1 MSHCLVYVSRPPNV
15 EVAKPPLTKDMH
27 VSTLAI
33 LAGFHIFLIAI
44 LAVDLGVFQKR
55 AHIVGI
61 KEAGIWTVVWMALA
75 LLFAWGIANGWQLW
89 DTDNAALGPE
99 KAVAFLTGYVVEL
112 SLSVDNLFIF
122 LLIFRYFGVPE
133 HLRHRVLF
141 WGVVGAALMRATFIL
156 AGAALL
162 SRFHWLTYLFGG
174 FLIFTAYK
182 LVAGGKK
189 EIDPSRNLIL
199 RLARRFLPV
208 VDSYETEKFLVRV
221 TASGHDKS
229 KRRWHL
235 TPLALVL
242 LVVESMDVVFAVDS
256 IPAIF
261 GITRDPFIVYTS
273 NIFAIIGLRSLYFL
287 VAGFLAKLRYL
298 DFGLAGVL
306 AFVGLKMIAE
316 EPIPNWNWPGLADI
330 FGMEPKFMGLISLGV
345 VIAILAA
352 VVIPSVL
359 VRSAARVE
367 KSESE
372 L

>member
-1 MSHCLVYVSRPPNV
+1 
-15 EVAKPPLTKDMH
+15 MH

-33 LAGFHIFLIAI
+33 LGGFHIFLIAI
-44 LAVDLGVFQKR
+44 LGLDLGVFQKR
-55 AHIVGI
+55 AHVVGM
-61 KEAGIWTVVWMALA
+61 KEAALWTVVWMTLA
-75 LLFAWGIANGWQLW
+75 LLFAFGIANYWHLW
-89 DTDNAALGPE
+89 DPNNAAQGPE
-99 KAVAFLTGYVVEL
+99 KSVAFLTGYVVEL

-122 LLIFRYFGVPE
+122 LVIFRYFQVPE

-141 WGVVGAALMRATFIL
+141 WGIVGAVLMRATFIL

-162 SRFHWLTYLFGG
+162 DRFHWLIYLFGG

-182 LVAGGKK
+182 LIAAGKK
-189 EIDPSRNLIL
+189 EIDPGKNLVL

-208 VDSYETEKFLVRV
+208 VDSYESERFFVPV
-221 TASGHDKS
+221 TAPETGES
-229 KRRWHL
+229 KPRWHL

-242 LVVESMDVVFAVDS
+242 LVVESMDVLFAVDS

-287 VAGFLAKLRYL
+287 LAGILGKLRYL
-298 DFGLAGVL
+298 DYGLAGVL

-316 EPIPNWNWPGLADI
+316 EPIPSWNWPGLAAILGVD
-330 FGMEPKFMGLISLGV
+330 PKYMGLFSLCV
-345 VIAILAA
+345 VIAILAVA
-352 VVIPSVL
+352 LIRSIL
-359 VRSAARVE
+359 VKSRAEVE
-367 KSESE
+367 NSESQ

>member
-1 MSHCLVYVSRPPNV
+1 MNLQSW
-15 EVAKPPLTKDMH
+15 
-27 VSTLAI
+27 AI
-33 LAGFHIFLIAI
+33 LAGFHLVLIAI
-44 LAVDLGVFQKR
+44 LALDLGVFQKQ
-55 AHIVGI
+55 AHVVGM
-61 KEAGIWTVVWMALA
+61 KEAAIWTTVWMVLA
-75 LLFAWGIANGWQLW
+75 LLFALGIANGWHLW
-89 DTDNAALGPE
+89 DPANGPQGRE
-99 KAVAFLTGYVVEL
+99 KAIAFLTGYLGEL

-122 LLIFRYFGVPE
+122 LLIFRYFRVPD
-133 HLRHRVLF
+133 HLRHRILF
-141 WGVVGAALMRATFIL
+141 WGIIGAVLMRATFIL

-162 SRFHWLTYLFGG
+162 NRFHWLIYLFGG

-189 EIDPSRNLIL
+189 EIDPSGNLIL